1 MRYLMMTIISS
12 VVISCSND
20 DQYTLYRN
28 SVIDKNLRIHVASFN
43 TNEGNDYNMENCN
56 VAKELFQSQPA
67 VQTTYW
73 CEKGA
78 FKK

>member
-1 MRYLMMTIISS
+1 MTIITTII
-12 VVISCSND
+12 ISCSDN

-28 SVIDKNLRIHVASFN
+28 SIIDNNLRIHVASFN

-56 VAKELFQSQPA
+56 IAKELFQSQPD

-73 CEKGA
+73 CEKGPY
-78 FKK
+78 KK